1 MKQYKDECDVC
12 NKFDYCKGLNGLVV
26 CRNCYENMK
35 KENQAIADDVIVEN
49 QTSIYDFL
57 QKNKTEY

>member
-1 MKQYKDECDVC
+1 MEQYKDECDVC

-26 CRNCYENMK
+26 CSKCYENMK
-35 KENQAIADDVIVEN
+35 KEDPVITDNVTDEN

-57 QKNKTEY
+57 

>member
-1 MKQYKDECDVC
+1 MEHYKDECDVC

-35 KENQAIADDVIVEN
+35 KEDPVITDDVLDEN

-57 QKNKTEY
+57 